1 MHLTNSK
8 RYILWIVSVWGYI
21 FSLINI
27 LEKSFIEEDFSIF
40 GRHYAKTWKELKFS
54 NCSYLRIKDTSLFR
68 NGLKLSLKEFLSY
81 YFCQR
86 AIFSK
91 SWTQLILNR
100 SMRDIR
106 PRRELYVSLIS
117 YSWNVRLSKQIIYLI
132 TLK

>member
-100 SMRDIR
+100 SIRDKAETWALCFFDKLFLKR
-106 PRRELYVSLIS
+106 PLAKANYIL
-117 YSWNVRLSKQIIYLI
+117 NK
-132 TLK
+132 T